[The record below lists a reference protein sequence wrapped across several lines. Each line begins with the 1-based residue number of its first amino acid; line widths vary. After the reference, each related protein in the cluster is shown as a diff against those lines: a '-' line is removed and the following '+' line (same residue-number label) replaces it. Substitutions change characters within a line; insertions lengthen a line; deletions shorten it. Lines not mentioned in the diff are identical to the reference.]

1 MKGNSK
7 MAKTKAPDTLTIR
20 PSELRLALLHLST
33 VDNRKGGIGR
43 AAFIWG
49 PPGIGKSDIMAQV
62 AGELGY
68 QFVDIRLSQME
79 PTDVRGIPIADKD
92 PATNKPVTFWAPPS
106 FLELNPTIPTLYFFD
121 EMNSAPQSIQSSA
134 YQFILDRRLGD
145 HKFGPKDVV
154 FAAGNRETDRG
165 ATFKMPTPLMN
176 RFVHL
181 ELRTD
186 FDDWQEWALA
196 NAIHKTVVGYL
207 TWQKHELF
215 EFSPSSASRGFPTP
229 RSWEFVSQIVDDDPQ
244 IPEMVVLAEIAG
256 AVGEGVAI
264 KFMEYRK
271 LNEKLPNPSDIL
283 TGKVKTLKPDQKE
296 TSIMYALT
304 VGLCYELREKH
315 EAAVAKK
322 ATDGGKEF
330 DSWVGLA
337 DNFFGFMMENF
348 QPEMTILGAR
358 TVLSN
363 FKLKIVPQKMKN
375 WRPFAQRHNELILDN

>member
-1 MKGNSK
+1 MS
-7 MAKTKAPDTLTIR
+7 KTKAPDTLTIK
-20 PSELRLALLHLST
+20 PSELALALMHLSK
-33 VDNRKGGIGR
+33 VKNRKGGVGR

-62 AGELGY
+62 AADLGF

-79 PTDVRGIPIADKD
+79 PTDVRGIPVPSKGQDG
-92 PATNKPVTFWAPPS
+92 TPVVFWAPPS
-106 FLELNPTIPTLYFFD
+106 FLELDPSVPTMYFFD
-121 EMNSAPQSIQSSA
+121 EMNSAPQSIQSAA

-145 HKFGPKDVV
+145 HKFGPHDVV

-181 ELRTD
+181 ELRVD
-186 FDDWQEWALA
+186 FDDWQNWAIA
-196 NAIHKTVVGYL
+196 NSIHKTVVGYL

-215 EFSPSSASRGFPTP
+215 DFQPGSASRGFPTP
-229 RSWEFVSQIVDDDPQ
+229 RSWEFVSQLVNEDPNL
-244 IPEMVVLAEIAG
+244 PEMVILAMISG
-256 AVGEGVAI
+256 SVGEGAAI

-283 TGKVKTLKPDQKE
+283 AGKITKLKDDQKE

-304 VGLCYELREKH
+304 IGLCYELKEKYD
-315 EAAVAKK
+315 AARALESQ
-322 ATDGGKEF
+322 DGGKAY
-330 DSWVGLA
+330 DAWVGLA
-337 DNFFGFMMENF
+337 DNFFAFMMENF

-358 TVLSN
+358 TILSN
-363 FKLKIVPQKMKN
+363 FRLRIAPTKMKS
-375 WRPFAQRHNELILDN
+375 WKPFAQRHNSLILEN